1 MGVCNYH
8 QSLQASDGSD
18 GDQFG
23 LSVEIY
29 EQNMFIGEP
38 YKNNSGDM
46 YEFTLQGK
54 TWTYHK
60 NVTASAG
67 TADDDFGRSFAI
79 SGDTLLVGDRV
90 KYDYIGRAYIHLSLQ
105 ETDCGI
111 KERCLLQ

>member
-29 EQNMFIGEP
+29 EQNMVIGEP
-38 YKNNSGDM
+38 YKNNGEAV

-60 NVTASAG
+60 KVTASDG
-67 TADDDFGRSFAI
+67 TADDNFGRSFAI
-79 SGDTLLVGDRV
+79 SGDILLVGDRR
-90 KYDYIGRAYIHLSLQ
+90 K
-105 ETDCGI
+105 
-111 KERCLLQ
+111 